1 MARVGFIDGCGRLLV
16 ADSDREII
24 LMMTEIE
31 WGQTP
36 PVLEW
41 KERVRMRAWA
51 FGFEMVFDDA
61 TSFLNAM
68 ERHGI
73 GKRVNPDLPPD
84 GIVNRQDK
92 GDFYPNKR
100 P

>member
-1 MARVGFIDGCGRLLV
+1 MGRVGFIDGTGRLLV
-16 ADSDREII
+16 ADSDKEII

-31 WGQTP
+31 WGETP

-41 KERVRMRAWA
+41 KERVRMRASI
-51 FGFEMVFDDA
+51 FGFEMEFHDA
-61 TSFLNAM
+61 TSFLNEM

-84 GIVNRQDK
+84 GILTTK
-92 GDFYPNKR
+92 GDREFLPK
-100 P
+100 